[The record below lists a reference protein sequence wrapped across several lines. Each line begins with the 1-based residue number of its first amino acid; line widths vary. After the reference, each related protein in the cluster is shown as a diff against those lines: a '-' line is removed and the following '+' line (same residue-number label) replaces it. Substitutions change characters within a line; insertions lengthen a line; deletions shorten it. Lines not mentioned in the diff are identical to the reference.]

1 MLSIGGGLSF
11 VLEYFYR
18 YTPNISEVK
27 KGPYQTLNAKFKK
40 QQNNDISR
48 ETKDSI

>member
-1 MLSIGGGLSF
+1 MLSIGGGVSF
-11 VLEYFYR
+11 VWEYFYR

-40 QQNNDISR
+40 KI
-48 ETKDSI
+48 E